1 MRNIA
6 ARLGVGTMTLYTW
19 VQNKDDLVDAMSD
32 ALSARLLVP
41 EPLPADWRAALHA
54 IALAARDT
62 VEAHPWMFRGG
73 RRGRIGANLLRHID
87 QSLRAVSGIELDW
100 QMRAAVLQAIDNYAI
115 SHALAS
121 IRRRGI
127 RDAAR
132 RDRDVA
138 EPERSG
144 RGPRAET
151 PRGDEATDL
160 EMRVLFD
167 SGELE
172 YLAARFGTLQE
183 ALGRIEQGPP
193 EIDGAFELGLGW
205 LLDGIEAMIARQGGT
220 V

>member
-1 MRNIA
+1 MPFKRVVSVA
-6 ARLGVGTMTLYTW
+6 AAIMLNLGFLPR
-19 VQNKDDLVDAMSD
+19 SD
-32 ALSARLLVP
+32 RSVVTRPDSSV
-41 EPLPADWRAALHA
+41 
-54 IALAARDT
+54 
-62 VEAHPWMFRGG
+62 
-73 RRGRIGANLLRHID
+73 
-87 QSLRAVSGIELDW
+87 
-100 QMRAAVLQAIDNYAI
+100 AAVLQAIDNYAI

-205 LLDGIEAMIARQGGT
+205 LLDGIEAMIARQGGSP
-220 V
+220 